1 MTEAGGIERRAVIVS
16 ATELRELIRSDRT
29 LVVVNVVLDN
39 SEGGAGIIT
48 APQSITLSINNFQ
61 SSGGGTEGNRPLPD
75 LDAFGRTLNDLK
87 VPADAH
93 IVVYSSDSPLLAA
106 RAWFTLRWAG
116 RSVRYLDGGSSAWAS
131 SRKPISTN
139 DSMPVPPST
148 ASTTLADAEGALRA
162 ASAGRLLDARG
173 SSSFRA
179 GHIPGSIS
187 APATDLL
194 DDNGFLLPDREL
206 REYFHQFGIERG
218 GTVVSY
224 CVGGVAASHNALALA
239 AVGIRSA
246 VYVASWSGWSADP
259 ERPVSTDIH
268 HTPRNPDQR

>member
-1 MTEAGGIERRAVIVS
+1 MSEAGGIERRAVIVS

-29 LVVVNVVLDN
+29 LVVVNVVRDN

-48 APQSITLSINNFQ
+48 APQSITLSINDFQ
-61 SSGGGTEGNRPLPD
+61 SSGGGTDGNRPLPD

-87 VPADAH
+87 VSADAH

-116 RSVRYLDGGSSAWAS
+116 RSVRYLDGGSSGWVTA
-131 SRKPISTN
+131 RKRISTN
-139 DSMPVPPST
+139 DSIPVPPST
-148 ASTTLADAEGALRA
+148 TSTTLADAEDALRA

-187 APATDLL
+187 A
-194 DDNGFLLPDREL
+194 
-206 REYFHQFGIERG
+206 
-218 GTVVSY
+218 
-224 CVGGVAASHNALALA
+224 
-239 AVGIRSA
+239 
-246 VYVASWSGWSADP
+246 
-259 ERPVSTDIH
+259 
-268 HTPRNPDQR
+268 